1 MISHTPARRYLPASL
16 AALTLATVAAEFGGL
31 VPGYPTWLSLG
42 PVTLPTVVVPPVLLA
57 VVVLADV
64 VDRRELPERFDGVTT
79 GVAVLTLLLSG
90 YAVVALNT
98 DPGGVFWAGLPAVF
112 FGGVLALLAF
122 VRLGVEL
129 VAPAAL
135 TRA

>member
-1 MISHTPARRYLPASL
+1 MKSHTQVRRYLPAAL
-16 AALTLATVAAEFGGL
+16 AALTLATFAAELGGL
-31 VPGYPTWLSLG
+31 VPGYPTWVSLG
-42 PVTLPTVVVPPVLLA
+42 PVTLPTVVGPPALLGLA
-57 VVVLADV
+57 VLADV
-64 VDRRELPERFDGVTT
+64 GGRRGRAERFDGVTA

-90 YAVVALNT
+90 YAVVSLNAA
-98 DPGGVFWAGLPAVF
+98 PGGVFWAGLPAVF
-112 FGGVLALLAF
+112 FGGILSLLAF